1 MIATPHNA
9 FMKALKIIIAA
20 LVLIFIAV
28 QFIPSGIPSNKP
40 EDVNSIVKDSLMSST
55 VLDHLR
61 KSCFDCHSDQT
72 TLPWYSKVAPASWL
86 LAAHIEEGRSHLNF
100 SEWSTYS
107 KREKIGILD
116 GIRDEV
122 TSGDMPLKSYLMI
135 HRDARLDS
143 ASVTAISK
151 WVEDATARLFV
162 SP

>member
-1 MIATPHNA
+1 
-9 FMKALKIIIAA
+9 MKAFKIIIAI
-20 LVLIFIAV
+20 LILIFIAV
-28 QFIPSGIPSNKP
+28 QFIPSGIPANKP
-40 EDVNSIVKDSLMSST
+40 EDFNSIVKDSLINGP

-100 SEWSTYS
+100 SEWGTYS
-107 KREKIGILD
+107 RREKIGILD

-122 TSGDMPLKSYLMI
+122 TSGEMPLKSYLMI

-143 ASVTAISK
+143 AAVTAISK
-151 WVEDATARLFV
+151 WVDDTSARILE
-162 SP
+162 